1 MQKILIST
9 DIKRLMKSEDN
20 SALQKF
26 CEDKHPADIADILS
40 SLAPTEI
47 WKVLSRIEDQL
58 TAEIFSHLGDET
70 QMKVVSSLRRSDLAH
85 LMTNLS
91 SDDRVDLIK
100 KLPENKQDALLPA
113 LAHAERED
121 IRRLASY
128 PEETA
133 GSVMTSEYV
142 ALTASITAGE
152 AIAKIRLEAPDKET
166 IYYAY
171 VTDSK
176 RRLLGF
182 VSLKDL
188 ILAKPTTLIKD
199 IMETDVIFANVS
211 DDQEDAARKIGKYDL
226 IALPVV
232 NGNNTL
238 VGIITHDDALDILNQ
253 EYTEDMEKFMAI
265 AGKHEAGT
273 YLSTPT
279 LVHYKN
285 RAIWIVTLAAIGLIS
300 GIIVHSFSGTLM
312 QLMILALYMPMI
324 ADTGGNCGSQA
335 ATVIIRA
342 LAIKEIST
350 KDAFKV
356 FFKEIKIALL
366 ISITLGLLGFGKV
379 LLLSGS
385 KDAPVGYSLKTIAF
399 AIALAMSV
407 QVISATIIG
416 AMLPI
421 FVTKMKLDPAIVAS
435 PALTTIVDIIGLTI
449 YFTTAKLMLGI

>member
-1 MQKILIST
+1 MEKILVSP
-9 DIKRLMKSEDN
+9 DVKRLIKSGDN
-20 SALQKF
+20 SALQAF
-26 CEDKHPADIADILS
+26 CADRHPADIADILS
-40 SLAPTEI
+40 PLSPKEI
-47 WKVLSRIEDQL
+47 WDVLSRIEEQL
-58 TAEIFSHLGDET
+58 AAEIFSHLGDET
-70 QMKVVSSLRRSDLAH
+70 QLKVVISLRRQDLAL

-113 LAHAERED
+113 LAQAERED

-142 ALTASITAGE
+142 ALTASITAGQ
-152 AIAKIRLEAPDKET
+152 AIEKIRLEAPDKET

-171 VTDSK
+171 VVDQK

-188 ILAKPTTLIKD
+188 ILAKPGTLIRD
-199 IMETDVIFANVS
+199 IMEADVIYANVA

-273 YLSTPT
+273 YLSTPS
-279 LVHYKN
+279 LVHFKN
-285 RAIWIVTLAAIGLIS
+285 RAYWIVTLAAVGLIS
-300 GIIVHSFSGTLM
+300 GVIVHSFSGTLL
-312 QLMILALYMPMI
+312 QFMILALYMPMI

-342 LAIKEIST
+342 LAVKEIST
-350 KDAFKV
+350 RDALKV

-366 ISITLGLLGFGKV
+366 ISVTLGLLGFGKV
-379 LLLSGS
+379 LLLSS
-385 KDAPVGYSLKTIAF
+385 HKDAPQGYSLETIAF
-399 AIALAMSV
+399 AIALALSV
-407 QVISATIIG
+407 QVISATVIG
-416 AMLPI
+416 SMLPI

-435 PALTTIVDIIGLTI
+435 PALTTIVDITGLTI
-449 YFTTAKLMLGI
+449 YFTTAKLLLGI

>member
-1 MQKILIST
+1 MEKVLVSP
-9 DIKRLMKSEDN
+9 DIKKLIKSQDKT
-20 SALQKF
+20 ALQAF
-26 CEDKHPADIADILS
+26 CADRHPADIADILS
-40 SLAPTEI
+40 LLTPKEI
-47 WKVLSRIEDQL
+47 WDVLSRIEEQL
-58 TAEIFSHLGDET
+58 AAEIFSHLGDET
-70 QMKVVSSLRRSDLAH
+70 QLKVVMSLTRKDLAL

-113 LAHAERED
+113 LAQAERED
-121 IRRLASY
+121 IRRLSSY
-128 PEETA
+128 PEGTA

-142 ALTASITAGE
+142 ALSASITARE
-152 AIAKIRLEAPDKET
+152 AIEKIRLEAPDKET

-171 VTDSK
+171 VVDKK

-182 VSLKDL
+182 ISLKDL
-188 ILAKPTTLIKD
+188 ILAKPGMLIKE
-199 IMETDVIFANVS
+199 IMETDVIYANVN

-238 VGIITHDDALDILNQ
+238 VGIITHDDALDILSQ
-253 EYTEDMEKFMAI
+253 EYQEDMEKFMAI

-273 YLSTPT
+273 YLSTSS

-285 RAIWIVTLAAIGLIS
+285 RATWIVTLAAVGLIS
-300 GIIVHSFSGTLM
+300 GLIVHSFSGTLL

-342 LAIKEIST
+342 LAVKEISPR
-350 KDAFKV
+350 DALKV
-356 FFKEIKIALL
+356 FFKEIRIALM
-366 ISITLGLLGFGKV
+366 ISVTLGVLGFGKV
-379 LLLSGS
+379 LLLSGHNDVP
-385 KDAPVGYSLKTIAF
+385 KGYSLHTIAF
-399 AIALAMSV
+399 AIALALSV

-416 AMLPI
+416 SMLPI
-421 FVTKMKLDPAIVAS
+421 LVTKMKLDPAIVAS
-435 PALTTIVDIIGLTI
+435 PALTTIVDITGLTI
-449 YFTTAKLMLGI
+449 YFTMAKVMLGI

>member
-1 MQKILIST
+1 MEKNLVSPE
-9 DIKRLMKSEDN
+9 IKRLLKSEDK
-20 SALQKF
+20 SVLQAF
-26 CEDKHPADIADILS
+26 CEDRHPADIADILS
-40 SLAPTEI
+40 PLQPKEI
-47 WKVLSRIEDQL
+47 WTILSRIEKQL
-58 TAEIFSHLGDET
+58 AAEIFSHLADEN
-70 QMKVVSSLRRSDLAH
+70 QMKIVSSLKRSDLAL

-100 KLPENKQDALLPA
+100 KLPENKQDSLMPA
-113 LAHAERED
+113 LAQAERED

-128 PEETA
+128 PEGTA

-142 ALTASITAGE
+142 ALKANITAGQ
-152 AIAKIRLEAPDKET
+152 AIEKIRLEAPDKET

-171 VTDSK
+171 VVDHK
-176 RRLLGF
+176 RKLLGF

-188 ILAKPTTLIKD
+188 ILEKPSTLISD
-199 IMETDVIFANVS
+199 IMEKDVIYANVA
-211 DDQEDAARKIGKYDL
+211 DDQEDAARKIAKYDL

-238 VGIITHDDALDILNQ
+238 VGIITHDDAFDILNQ

-273 YLSTPT
+273 YLSTSPI
-279 LVHYKN
+279 VHYKN
-285 RAIWIVTLAAIGLIS
+285 RATWIVTLAAVGLIS

-342 LAIKEIST
+342 LAVKEIST
-350 KDAFKV
+350 KDALKV

-366 ISITLGLLGFGKV
+366 ISMTLGLLGFGKV
-379 LLLSGS
+379 LLLSS
-385 KDAPVGYSLKTIAF
+385 HNDAPEGFSLTTIAF
-399 AIALAMSV
+399 AIAIALSI
-407 QVISATIIG
+407 QVISATLIG
-416 AMLPI
+416 SMLPI
-421 FVTKMKLDPAIVAS
+421 LVTKMKLDPAIVAS
-435 PALTTIVDIIGLTI
+435 PALTTIVDISGLTI
-449 YFTTAKLMLGI
+449 YFTMAKLLLGI

>member
-1 MQKILIST
+1 MKKNLVSP
-9 DIKRLMKSEDN
+9 DIKRLIKSGNN
-20 SALQKF
+20 SALQTF
-26 CEDKHPADIADILS
+26 CADRHPADIADILS
-40 SLAPTEI
+40 PLTPKEI
-47 WKVLSRIEDQL
+47 WDVLSRIEEQL
-58 TAEIFSHLGDET
+58 AAEIFSHLGDET
-70 QMKVVSSLRRSDLAH
+70 QLQVVMSLRRQDLAL

-100 KLPENKQDALLPA
+100 RLPENKQDALLPA
-113 LAHAERED
+113 LAQAERED

-142 ALTASITAGE
+142 ALTASITAGQ
-152 AIAKIRLEAPDKET
+152 AIEKIRLEAPDKET

-171 VTDSK
+171 VIDQK
-176 RRLLGF
+176 RQLLGF

-188 ILAKPTTLIKD
+188 ILAKPGTLISE
-199 IMETDVIFANVS
+199 IMETDVIYANVA

-238 VGIITHDDALDILNQ
+238 VGIITHDDALDILSQ

-273 YLSTPT
+273 YLSTPSF
-279 LVHYKN
+279 VHFKN
-285 RAIWIVTLAAIGLIS
+285 RATWIVTLAAFGLIS
-300 GIIVHSFSGTLM
+300 GLIVHSFSGTLI

-342 LAIKEIST
+342 LAVKEIST
-350 KDAFKV
+350 TDALKV

-366 ISITLGLLGFGKV
+366 ISVTLGLLGFGKV
-379 LLLSGS
+379 LLLSS
-385 KDAPVGYSLKTIAF
+385 HKDAPPGFSLETIAF
-399 AIALAMSV
+399 AIALALSV
-407 QVISATIIG
+407 QVISATVIG
-416 AMLPI
+416 SMLPI

-435 PALTTIVDIIGLTI
+435 PALTTIVDITGLTI
-449 YFTTAKLMLGI
+449 YFTTAKLLLGI